1 MEDILKD
8 GLVAF
13 LPKYIDLK
21 GNCTIIYGRDARKL
35 VVEKSIKTV
44 IRLIAKYY
52 MLDLNEAKKRYKP
65 LISSSNLIPIA
76 LSKSDVFVPIKT
88 RKPMYKNDGAFGY
101 INIKYIKEVKDKEDS
116 TYIYLTNGLTIKT
129 LCKLSTVEKHIRD
142 GHIVSKCFEERLHMA
157 EVEESYK
164 TLIPATKA
172 DINLLLNE
180 IRKQFDRFTF

>member
-1 MEDILKD
+1 M
-8 GLVAF
+8 
-13 LPKYIDLK
+13 
-21 GNCTIIYGRDARKL
+21 
-35 VVEKSIKTV
+35 
-44 IRLIAKYY
+44 
-52 MLDLNEAKKRYKP
+52 
-65 LISSSNLIPIA
+65 LIPAIIA
-76 LSKSDVFVPIKT
+76 VDDIISLMAVFFMLSFLNIPNFLTKSKTPITAIIIVDRLDAKAT
-88 RKPMYKNDGAFGY
+88 PFIPMNGTNNRF
-101 INIKYIKEVKDKEDS
+101 N
-116 TYIYLTNGLTIKT
+116 TTNGLTIKT

>member
-101 INIKYIKEVKDKEDS
+101 VNIKYIKEVKDKKDS
-116 TYIYLTNGLTIKT
+116 THIYLTNGITIKA
-129 LCKLSTVEKHIRD
+129 LCSLPTVEKHLRN
-142 GHIVSKCFEERLHMA
+142 GHIVSRCYEDRYMA
-157 EVEESYK
+157 AEDQEKYRV
-164 TLIPATKA
+164 LIPATKA
-172 DINLLLNE
+172 DISLILNE
-180 IRKQFDRFTF
+180 MRKQLRW